1 MRIIAGSKRGMRL
14 LSPKTRDSR
23 PITDRVKESLFSVLH
38 KYDLPSGAVVADLFC
53 GVGSLGLEAL
63 SRGAESVTFVE
74 RDSKIVVT
82 LNKNIEKAGFV
93 SASKVVRANAFAVGA
108 PVVFE
113 SKMYGLVFVDPPYA
127 ATADV
132 RAGSRLDRL
141 LDLLHQQV
149 TDDCIVVVRT
159 HERISLL
166 DEYGEFGTV
175 ERRQWGTMTV
185 TILQKGGR

>member
-1 MRIIAGSKRGMRL
+1 MKILNFAEQRCRG
-14 LSPKTRDSR
+14 KTFYSR
-23 PITDRVKESLFSVLH
+23 H
-38 KYDLPSGAVVADLFC
+38 KV
-53 GVGSLGLEAL
+53 
-63 SRGAESVTFVE
+63 
-74 RDSKIVVT
+74 
-82 LNKNIEKAGFV
+82 N
-93 SASKVVRANAFAVGA
+93 GA